1 MSKTQTPEVKTTF
14 SKRNPFTGER
24 VGIIDP
30 DKLELTDDEPPAV
43 RATKDGKYTQL
54 FTKAVATGKRIKC
67 EGEQAAKIATS
78 LKKFMKD
85 RKIPGSVRS
94 TNNYHKDGKGGV
106 WYMKAKGALN

>member
-1 MSKTQTPEVKTTF
+1 MSKTQASEVKTTF

-30 DKLELTDDEPPAV
+30 TKLELTDDPPPSV

-54 FTKAVATGKRIKC
+54 FIKAVATGKRIKC
-67 EGEQAAKIATS
+67 ESNQAAKIATS

-85 RKIPGSVRS
+85 RNIPGGVRS
-94 TNNYHKDGKGGV
+94 TSNYHKDGKGGA
-106 WYMKAKGALN
+106 WYMKKR